1 MSLIYNATFDKNT
14 RKLSFEDRAGNEIY
28 SCTIP
33 EIGPAVDDI
42 TKPLTFKATQDR
54 SAVTLTNS
62 GSPTG
67 DFQTSTDGG
76 NTWVDYTPNT
86 AIPLNTGDKV
96 SFRAKAD
103 RTSEQNAENYFY
115 FRMEGKIEAWHNVMS
130 LYRTND
136 FATYESV
143 VEYAFFRLFHDCTSL
158 TEAPELPATTLSN
171 FCYNNMFNGCTSLT
185 KAPEL
190 PATTLAS
197 SCYYYMFKGCTS
209 LAEAPVLPATT
220 LANFCYN
227 NMFDG
232 CTSLIKAPELP
243 ATTLTQRCYQSMFY
257 GCTSLTEAPILP
269 ATTLAS
275 SCYKDMF
282 NGCTSLIKAPELP
295 ATTLAQNCYDGM
307 FWGCTSLTK
316 APVLPATT
324 LANFCYNN
332 MFKNCTSLT
341 EAPVLPATTLENQC
355 YQYMFMGCTSLT
367 KAPELPATTL
377 TIRCYSNMFNGCR
390 RLNEVR
396 CKISSSYSSSDI
408 SSYASIW
415 LRNVSS
421 TGTFYTNADANWPSG
436 ESGIPEGWNRVNEV
450 AKDDIA
456 KPLTFKATQ
465 DGSTV
470 SLKKQG
476 TPVGDFQT
484 SNDGGNTWTDYT
496 LDTAITL
503 NTGDEVSFRA
513 KADRTSVQSVS
524 HYFYFM
530 MEGKIEAW
538 HNAMSLYRPNDF
550 ATYNT
555 VLNYSFYRL
564 FSGCTSLTKAPA
576 LPATTLAQSCYL
588 SMFLGCTSLTEAPAL
603 SATTLSNY
611 CYDNMFS
618 GCASLTEAPYL
629 PSTTLA
635 TRCYQYMFEGCT
647 SLTKAPA
654 LPATTLA
661 QNCYYNM
668 FKGCTSLTKAPELS
682 ATTLANYCY
691 SNMFYGCSSLNEVRC
706 NIPSSYTSSQISSY
720 ANNWLSNVSATGTFY
735 TNADANWPSGASGI
749 PTGWNRVPEVAP
761 TVDNIRKPLTFRA
774 TQDGST
780 VKLTK
785 SGSPKGDFQT
795 SRDGGNT
802 WTDYTLGT
810 YITLNTG
817 REVSFRAKADRTSGQ
832 TVQDYFYFEMTGKIE
847 AWNNVMSM
855 YRTSD
860 FATYSNMVSHAF
872 YKLFLNCTSLTKAP
886 KLPVTT
892 LAHSCYQYMFDG
904 CTSLTKAPALP
915 STTLAVQCY
924 YSMFSGCTS
933 LTEAPALPATTLAGS
948 CYPYMF
954 YGCTSLT
961 KTPALSATTLADH
974 CYQEMFRNCSN
985 LNEVR
990 CKMSSSYSSNAIST
1004 YAPYWL
1010 SGVSSKGTFYTNAD
1024 ANWPSGD
1031 DGIPQ
1036 TWTRVNT

>member
-33 EIGPAVDDI
+33 ERGPAVDDI

-436 ESGIPEGWNRVNEV
+436 ESGIPTSWTRVNEGAPTV
-450 AKDDIA
+450 NDKT
-456 KPLTFKATQ
+456 KPLTFRATQ
-465 DGSTV
+465 NGSTV
-470 SLKKQG
+470 TLKKQG
-476 TPVGDFQT
+476 TPVGADFQT
-484 SNDGGNTWTDYT
+484 SRDGGNTWEDYT
-496 LDTAITL
+496 IDTAIAL
-503 NTGDEVSFRA
+503 NNGDEVSFRA
-513 KADRTSVQSVS
+513 KADRTFAQSAE
-524 HYFYFM
+524 HYFQFNM
-530 MEGKIEAW
+530 TGKIEAR
-538 HNAMSLYRPNDF
+538 HNVMSLYRTNDF
-550 ATYNT
+550 ATYES
-555 VLNYSFYRL
+555 VMEYAFYRL
-564 FSGCTSLTKAPA
+564 FYGCTSLTKDPV
-576 LPATTLAQSCYL
+576 LPATTLATDCYRDMFRGCTSL
-588 SMFLGCTSLTEAPAL
+588 TEAPYLPATSLAQYCYKSMFLGCTSLTEVPVL
-603 SATTLSNY
+603 QATRL
-611 CYDNMFS
+611 
-618 GCASLTEAPYL
+618 G
-629 PSTTLA
+629 
-635 TRCYQYMFEGCT
+635 TRCYWQMFE
-647 SLTKAPA
+647 
-654 LPATTLA
+654 
-661 QNCYYNM
+661 
-668 FKGCTSLTKAPELS
+668 
-682 ATTLANYCY
+682 
-691 SNMFYGCSSLNEVRC
+691 GCSSLNEVYC
-706 NIPSSYTSSQISSY
+706 YIPSSYSTEVMS
-720 ANNWLSNVSATGTFY
+720 AHADGWLSNVSPTGTFH
-735 TNADANWPSGASGI
+735 TNADANWPSGSASGI
-749 PTGWNRVPEVAP
+749 PEG
-761 TVDNIRKPLTFRA
+761 
-774 TQDGST
+774 
-780 VKLTK
+780 
-785 SGSPKGDFQT
+785 
-795 SRDGGNT
+795 
-802 WTDYTLGT
+802 
-810 YITLNTG
+810 
-817 REVSFRAKADRTSGQ
+817 
-832 TVQDYFYFEMTGKIE
+832 
-847 AWNNVMSM
+847 
-855 YRTSD
+855 
-860 FATYSNMVSHAF
+860 
-872 YKLFLNCTSLTKAP
+872 
-886 KLPVTT
+886 
-892 LAHSCYQYMFDG
+892 
-904 CTSLTKAPALP
+904 
-915 STTLAVQCY
+915 
-924 YSMFSGCTS
+924 
-933 LTEAPALPATTLAGS
+933 
-948 CYPYMF
+948 
-954 YGCTSLT
+954 
-961 KTPALSATTLADH
+961 
-974 CYQEMFRNCSN
+974 
-985 LNEVR
+985 
-990 CKMSSSYSSNAIST
+990 
-1004 YAPYWL
+1004 
-1010 SGVSSKGTFYTNAD
+1010 
-1024 ANWPSGD
+1024 
-1031 DGIPQ
+1031 
-1036 TWTRVNT
+1036 WTRVNS